1 MVQAVNWELLLN
13 ANDTGLAF
21 QHKGINIIEQQL
33 NRNFSNIC
41 DWFVDNKLSI
51 HFGEDKTKSVL
62 LAPLNKCKKL
72 RKLNISYGSLKIKQY
87 SEVTSLSCILDESL
101 SWESVALNVVSK
113 MNTRLK
119 VLYRKNKFLSPQLR
133 RLLCNALIQPHFD
146 YACSVWYPNLNK
158 KVKTKL
164 QTLQNKCVRFCLQL
178 DNKTHAG
185 ITEFKQINWL
195 PVNYRFGHS
204 LAANVFKFFDDK
216 CPLYMKDV
224 FDKSCISQAS
234 TGNSTMKPSQPLRRT
249 NYSQHC
255 ISFLAPSLWN
265 NLPNELKRC
274 TNLNM
279 FKHKIREYFL
289 YKIRQKDNDIYLY
302 D

>member
-1 MVQAVNWELLLN
+1 MFSVHVEKSFSHKALISCGVPQRSILIPFLFLLYVNDMVQAVNCDLLLS
-13 ANDTGLAF
+13 ADETGLIF

-72 RKLNISYGSLKIKQY
+72 RKLNISYASLKIKQY

-101 SWESVALNVVSK
+101 SGESMALNVVSK

-146 YACSVWYPNLNK
+146 YACSVWYPNFNK
-158 KVKTKL
+158 KFKTKL
-164 QTLQNKCVRFCLQL
+164 QTLHNKCVRFAF
-178 DNKTHAG
+178 N
-185 ITEFKQINWL
+185 
-195 PVNYRFGHS
+195 
-204 LAANVFKFFDDK
+204 
-216 CPLYMKDV
+216 
-224 FDKSCISQAS
+224 
-234 TGNSTMKPSQPLRRT
+234 
-249 NYSQHC
+249 
-255 ISFLAPSLWN
+255 
-265 NLPNELKRC
+265 
-274 TNLNM
+274 
-279 FKHKIREYFL
+279 
-289 YKIRQKDNDIYLY
+289 
-302 D
+302 

>member
-1 MVQAVNWELLLN
+1 MFSAHVEKSFSHKTLTSCGVPQRSILIPFLFLLYVNDMVQAVNCDLLLS
-13 ANDTGLAF
+13 ADETGLIF

-72 RKLNISYGSLKIKQY
+72 RKLNISYGSLKIKHY

-101 SWESVALNVVSK
+101 SGESVALNVVSK

-146 YACSVWYPNLNK
+146 AHLHAQFTTSTSIKNSKQSC
-158 KVKTKL
+158 KL
-164 QTLQNKCVRFCLQL
+164 
-178 DNKTHAG
+178 
-185 ITEFKQINWL
+185 FKINVYVL
-195 PVNYRFGHS
+195 P
-204 LAANVFKFFDDK
+204 
-216 CPLYMKDV
+216 
-224 FDKSCISQAS
+224 S
-234 TGNSTMKPSQPLRRT
+234 T
-249 NYSQHC
+249 
-255 ISFLAPSLWN
+255 
-265 NLPNELKRC
+265 
-274 TNLNM
+274 
-279 FKHKIREYFL
+279 
-289 YKIRQKDNDIYLY
+289 RQ
-302 D
+302 